1 MTGGA
6 AAGLPG
12 RPGVGGRARPGG
24 WWRAGGPVR
33 LPRLRSLRS
42 LRSRVAVGVTALV
55 VVGQL
60 VAGTVG
66 VLALSAHLR
75 SRTDAQL
82 ATAASAVG
90 TALAERPDA
99 VLREQRLR
107 VLLGAGVRDGRVHL
121 LHDGA
126 VVATI
131 TADGRSVPEP
141 DPAAVAR
148 LDDRPRWLAPD
159 VRAVRIAT
167 SGLDIELEDGT
178 LLAADGLVLARD
190 TSTDTATV
198 RRTAAVTALTG
209 LLVSAGTV
217 ALSWWSV
224 GRGLLPLRRMA
235 RDAERIA
242 AGDTDLRLG
251 AEADAA
257 LVETAAL
264 AAALDQALDSRAA
277 AERRVRD
284 FVADAAHE
292 LRTPLTSVHGWADLY
307 LQGALDAEGVD
318 RAMERIGDATT
329 RMRRLVEEMALLAR
343 LDADVPL
350 ARGPVELGAVVD
362 DALADLDV
370 LAPDRPVTWARPA
383 GPVLVT
389 GDRERLAQ
397 VVGNLVGNV
406 LRHTPADAALTVRL
420 ATVAGEARLEVHDD
434 GPGVPAAV
442 APRAFERF
450 VRQSAVGGPEHAGE
464 RAGSGLGLAIVAAVV
479 RAHGGSVRLDS
490 TPGRGTTVEVVLPLA

>member
-1 MTGGA
+1 
-6 AAGLPG
+6 
-12 RPGVGGRARPGG
+12 
-24 WWRAGGPVR
+24 
-33 LPRLRSLRS
+33 
-42 LRSRVAVGVTALV
+42 
-55 VVGQL
+55 
-60 VAGTVG
+60 VG
-66 VLALSAHLR
+66 VLALSVHLR

-82 ATAASAVG
+82 ATAAGAVAAG
-90 TALAERPDA
+90 LADRPEA

-107 VLLGAGVRDGRVHL
+107 LLLGAGVRDGRVHL
-121 LHDGA
+121 LHDGT
-126 VVATI
+126 VVTTV

-141 DPAAVAR
+141 DAAAVAR
-148 LDDRPRWLAPD
+148 LDGEPRWLAPD
-159 VRAVRIAT
+159 VRAVRLAAP
-167 SGLDIELEDGT
+167 GLEVELEDGER
-178 LLAADGLVLARD
+178 LAVDGVVLARD
-190 TSTDTATV
+190 TSADTTTV
-198 RRTAAVTALTG
+198 RRTASVTVLTG
-209 LLVSAGTV
+209 LLVTAGTV
-217 ALSWWSV
+217 ALSWWAV
-224 GRGLLPLRRMA
+224 GRGLAPVRRMA

-242 AGDTDLRLG
+242 AGETDLRLG
-251 AEADAA
+251 RAGTGAA
-257 LVETAAL
+257 LAETAGL

-307 LQGALDAEGVD
+307 LQGALDADGVD

-350 ARGPVELGAVVD
+350 ARGRVDLGAVVD
-362 DALADLDV
+362 DALGDLDV
-370 LAPDRPVTWARPA
+370 LAPDRPVAWERPTT
-383 GPVLVT
+383 PVVVS

-420 ATVAGEARLEVHDD
+420 AAGEGEARLEVHDD
-434 GPGVPAAV
+434 GPGVPPEV

-450 VRQSAVGGPEHAGE
+450 VRQSAPAGPEHTGE

-479 RAHGGSVRLDS
+479 RAHGGTVTLDS
-490 TPGRGTTVEVVLPLA
+490 APGRGTTVEVRLPLA